1 MCVQQDEKVCAN
13 DSRSLQR
20 PEDATGSPRDKVTDG
35 CEPYTWMLGP
45 KLWPTARVG
54 IPQSFTHLSNPEDKL
69 YSQGTITAYFDLS
82 GDSLKRCLEMCV
94 FIFPNMGQV
103 QGSGGGH
110 AFCICHNKC
119 RQKFS

>member
-1 MCVQQDEKVCAN
+1 MYVWQDEKVCAN

-20 PEDATGSPRDKVTDG
+20 PEDATGSPRDEVTNG

-45 KLWPTARVG
+45 ELWHTAKAG

-69 YSQGTITAYFDLS
+69 YSQGTITAYSDLS

-103 QGSGGGH
+103 QGSGGN
-110 AFCICHNKC
+110 AFCICHNMC